1 MLNTEGCMIKT
12 LNPKHSCG
20 TNLNHNFA
28 TARYLTGRYM
38 DDFKFVTGVDVQ
50 EFKSKIQP

>member
-28 TARYLTGRYM
+28 TARYLTGRYV